1 MLLRIASISLICLW
15 ATNLHAQPSQSATG
29 EATTTEPAAAEPATA
44 APGATATVTA
54 KRNIGFRNGFS
65 ASIGQESGTT
75 ASGADISGQLYGV
88 DWRIGTG
95 INEAISL
102 YMHTH
107 LSMGTA
113 SVGGA
118 SGATGNFAA
127 ALVGEYMLP
136 NRLFFGGG
144 GGYGVLNNPS
154 GPLAEIRA
162 GYYPFENSST
172 SAARRL
178 NVALDARWYFVDD
191 AGTGV
196 TVTHIALSLG
206 YDRF

>member
-1 MLLRIASISLICLW
+1 MRTRLVVMFAVIIAIGSEAS
-15 ATNLHAQPSQSATG
+15 AESTAPSPEPVAQP
-29 EATTTEPAAAEPATA
+29 
-44 APGATATVTA
+44 APDG
-54 KRNIGFRNGFS
+54 RMGFRNGFS
-65 ASIGQESGTT
+65 LSAGQEFGT
-75 ASGADISGQLYGV
+75 AAGGADISGQLYGL
-88 DWRIGTG
+88 DWRIGSG
-95 INEAISL
+95 LSKAISV
-102 YMHTH
+102 YVHSH
-107 LSMGTA
+107 LSLGTA

-118 SGATGNFAA
+118 SGLTGNFAA

-136 NRLFFGGG
+136 MRLFVGGG

-154 GPLAEIRA
+154 GPLAELRV
-162 GYYPFENSST
+162 GYYPFKSK
-172 SAARRL
+172 SAGKSRRL